1 MAGCDGCTAC
11 CKVMHIRELDKPAH
25 KWCPHCRIGTG
36 CGAYETRPE
45 SCKVF
50 ECIWLQTQRGQKPLA
65 HALRPD
71 ISHVVL
77 TTTKHD
83 GGEGVV
89 LHVSPDR
96 PNAWK
101 TGAMGKLVAEMLG
114 DGIGVVLKCGDRVTQ
129 LDPAD
134 PGLRKA

>member
-11 CKVMHIRELDKPAH
+11 CKVMHVRELEKPAH
-25 KWCPHCRIGTG
+25 KWCPHCRIGSG

-45 SCKVF
+45 SCRVF

-65 HALRPD
+65 LELRPN

-77 TTTKHD
+77 TTTKDD

-89 LHVSPDR
+89 LNLSPDR

-101 TGAMGKLVAEMLG
+101 SGAMGALVEDMLR
-114 DGIGVVLKCGDRVTQ
+114 DGIRVVLKCGDRITE
-129 LDPAD
+129 LSSAPPRTRAS
-134 PGLRKA
+134 